1 MSLAQRNRTN
11 AMRAVQ
17 AVAVPLFLDRGF
29 DAVTVED
36 IAEEAEI
43 SPSTV
48 YRHFGVK
55 EELVLWEDLD
65 GELAKAFAKH
75 LGKGSPFKGLCAAYT
90 DAYTLSAEAQERF
103 RNRATLIE
111 ATPDLRTYQVARM
124 EAQRGELV
132 GTLAKAY
139 KKRASDLELDV
150 VARVANAALL
160 AASERWQATGSRKT
174 LSSWIKEA
182 FQAARAVTKG

>member
-1 MSLAQRNRTN
+1 MSLAQRNRLN

-36 IAEEAEI
+36 VAEEAEI

-65 GELAKAFAKH
+65 GELAKAMTKH

-90 DAYTLSAEAQERF
+90 EAYTLSSDAQSRL
-103 RNRATLIE
+103 RNRAALIE
-111 ATPDLRTYQVARM
+111 ATPDLRTYEVARM
-124 EAQRGELV
+124 ETQREELV

-139 KKRASDLELDV
+139 KRRASDLELDLI
-150 VARVANAALL
+150 ARVANAALL
-160 AASERWQATGSRKT
+160 AAQVRWQAAGGRKT
-174 LSSWIKEA
+174 LSSWIKES
-182 FQAARAVTKG
+182 FQAARAATKG